1 MANPNI
7 AGLSNIYGKVA
18 GQAVGTSAAA
28 IVTNSSSS
36 GKIYKIN
43 SLIISNVDG
52 SDAAEIT
59 ATVYKN
65 QSTEYH
71 LAKTISVPADTTLVI
86 VSKDTTVYLEEN
98 DSIRLTASAASDLE
112 AVCSYEEISW
122 YGILY

>member
-7 AGLSNIYGKVA
+7 VSVATIQGKTV

-36 GKIYKIN
+36 GKIFKIN
-43 SLIISNVDG
+43 SLVISNVDG
-52 SDAAEIT
+52 TNNADIT

-65 QSTEYH
+65 QSTEFH
-71 LAKTISVPADTTLVI
+71 LAKTITVPADATLVL
-86 VSKDTTVYLEEN
+86 VSKDTSIYLEEN

-112 AVCSYEEISW
+112 AVCSYEEIS
-122 YGILY
+122 